1 MIGRRA
7 QDVAPI
13 GEGEIARRRAIE
25 LELWRSS
32 PSERPESNSLHNIVN
47 KAQDAAILLDL
58 IERFRGRF
66 ERAERILELG
76 GGQGWASCVVKGLF
90 PDAHVTTTDLSTDA
104 VASVGKWERIF
115 EVELDGAEAC
125 TSDYLPLGDESQDLV
140 FCFSAAHHFVKHGRT
155 LREMH
160 RVLAPS
166 GSGVYLHEPACS
178 EYLYGAAVRRVN
190 RKRPEVPEDVLR
202 FKELARLAE
211 AVGLHCEVDFY
222 PTTARRGPAETAYYT
237 LLGAS
242 GTLQRLLPCTANFVF
257 TKGLP
262 ER

>member
-1 MIGRRA
+1 MGDA
-7 QDVAPI
+7 
-13 GEGEIARRRAIE
+13 EIARRRAIE
-25 LELWRSS
+25 CELWRSS
-32 PSERPESNSLHNIVN
+32 PSERPDSNSLHNIVN

-66 ERAERILELG
+66 ERAERVLELG
-76 GGQGWASCVVKGLF
+76 GGQGWASCIVKGLF
-90 PDAHVTTTDLSTDA
+90 PEARVTATDLSADA
-104 VASVGKWERIF
+104 VASVKKWERIF

-125 TSDYLPLGDESQDLV
+125 TSDSLPVGEESQDLV
-140 FCFSAAHHFVKHGRT
+140 FCFSAAHHFVKHGHT
-155 LREMH
+155 LREMQ

-166 GSGVYLHEPACS
+166 GTGLYLHEPACP

-211 AVGLHCEVDFY
+211 AVGLECEVDFD
-222 PTTARRGPAETAYYT
+222 PTTARRGSVEAIYYT

-242 GTLQRLLPCTANFVF
+242 EKLQRLLPCTANFVF
-257 TKGLP
+257 TKGLS